1 MRTGATII
9 VSSTNS
15 IFFPPV
21 ATIDLECTFAGLC
34 HCRRPPDV
42 DRSVRP
48 SPRREVQVLQGR
60 GVPTAA
66 RVPSPHQRGCGG
78 GPSTQAAGHS
88 PKTRAE
94 EAIHL
99 RVHGRWQN
107 RRLTN
112 YWPMRDREEIIHES
126 AFRKR
131 KEINLN
137 SPSGFLCRVP
147 AWLCL

>member
-1 MRTGATII
+1 MIFSHPRSPLSPFVLPSQSPRSYAFRKHLRNQRTGRAKMRTGATII

-21 ATIDLECTFAGLC
+21 ATIDLESTFAGLC

-42 DRSVRP
+42 DLSVRP

-66 RVPSPHQRGCGG
+66 RVPSPHQRGCG

-112 YWPMRDREEIIHES
+112 
-126 AFRKR
+126 
-131 KEINLN
+131 
-137 SPSGFLCRVP
+137 
-147 AWLCL
+147 